1 MGLKMT
7 ISAQDNH
14 MSYEFKDAY
23 WKIEDIV
30 FSNKEGASFVGFSL
44 KAYPSREAS
53 KAVLKPIRR
62 TEAIQEGGPYMG
74 AYSPCLWTWQT
85 LFRATEAFPNGIPV
99 TESAQKDVLY
109 QLVKTY
115 TGLPFEDVIED

>member
-14 MSYEFKDAY
+14 MSYAFEDAY

-30 FSNKEGASFVGFSL
+30 FSNRDGVSFVAFSL
-44 KAYPSREAS
+44 KAYPSRKAS
-53 KAVLKPIRR
+53 KNILKPIQR
-62 TEAIQEGGPYMG
+62 TEAMQYGGPYIG
-74 AYSPCLWTWQT
+74 AYSPCLWTWQA
-85 LFRATEAFPNGIPV
+85 LFKAEEVFPSGVPI

-115 TGLPFEDVIED
+115 TGLPFVDVLED

>member
-14 MSYEFKDAY
+14 MSYEFVDAY

-30 FSNKEGASFVGFSL
+30 FSIVDGTAFVAFSL

-53 KAVLKPIRR
+53 KTILKPVQR
-62 TEAIQEGGPYMG
+62 TEALPYGGPYAG
-74 AYSPCLWTWQT
+74 AYSPCLWTWQAS
-85 LFRATEAFPNGIPV
+85 FKASEVFSNGIPI

-109 QLVKTY
+109 QLVKAY
-115 TGLPFEDVIED
+115 TGLSFSDVLE